1 MNNNSTVFGLALSG
15 GGHKGIAHAGVLQF
29 LNEQKIFPEIISGT
43 SAGSIVGGLYAN
55 GMKPKDILSF
65 FKSVNLFSWSHLSFR
80 KAGFLDA
87 DQFARYLER
96 EFGDKTI
103 KELDIELYISATEIE
118 RGKLKIFHKNTKVV
132 SAILASSAFP
142 GVFSPV
148 VINNRVYSDGG
159 ILNNYPVNTIQGR
172 CDFLIGSNVNP
183 VLMYNQTRFTSI
195 KSVALRAFEI
205 MMMQNTF
212 PQNEL
217 CDWHIQ
223 PEKLAN
229 YSTFETSKKRMDEI
243 FEIGYTEAKQNFE
256 KIKDKIAFWG
266 ERLKIKV
273 KKLKSKN

>member
-29 LNEQKIFPEIISGT
+29 LNEQEIFPEIISGT

-55 GMKPKDILSF
+55 GMKPKSILTF
-65 FKSVNLFSWSHLSFR
+65 FKSLSLFSWTHLSFK

-87 DQFARYLER
+87 DQFARYLDK

-103 KELDIELYISATEIE
+103 KDLDVELYISATEIE

-148 VINNRVYSDGG
+148 IINNKVYSDGG

-223 PEKLAN
+223 PEALAN

-243 FEIGYTEAKQNFE
+243 FDIGYQEAKKNFE
-256 KIKDKIAFWG
+256 KIKDK
-266 ERLKIKV
+266 LP
-273 KKLKSKN
+273 

>member
-1 MNNNSTVFGLALSG
+1 MDKKTTVFGLALSG

-29 LNEQKIFPEIISGT
+29 LNEQGIFPEIISGT

-55 GMKPKDILSF
+55 GKKPKDILAF
-65 FKSVNLFSWSHLSFR
+65 FKSVHLFSWSHLAFR

-87 DQFARYLER
+87 DQFGRYLEK

-103 KELDIELYISATEIE
+103 KDLDIELYISATEIE
-118 RGKLKIFHKNTKVV
+118 RGKLKIFHKNTQVV
-132 SAILASSAFP
+132 QAILASSAFP

-148 VINNRVYSDGG
+148 MINGRIYSDGG

-183 VLMYNQTRFTSI
+183 VLMYNQTKFTSI

-223 PEKLAN
+223 PEALAE
-229 YSTFETSKKRMDEI
+229 YSTFETSKKRMDDI
-243 FEIGYTEAKQNFE
+243 FEIGYTEAKRSFE
-256 KIKDKIAFWG
+256 RIKDKL
-266 ERLKIKV
+266 E
-273 KKLKSKN
+273 

>member
-1 MNNNSTVFGLALSG
+1 MNYKATVFGLALSG
-15 GGHKGIAHAGVLQF
+15 GGHKGIAHAGVLKF
-29 LNEQKIFPEIISGT
+29 LNEEGIFPEIISGT

-55 GMKPKDILSF
+55 GMKPEKILSF

-87 DQFARYLER
+87 DQFARYLNN

-103 KELDIELYISATEIE
+103 KDLEVELYISATEIE

-148 VINNRVYSDGG
+148 IINNKIYSDGG

-183 VLMYNQTRFTSI
+183 YLTKQPSKFSSI

-223 PEKLAN
+223 PEALAN

-243 FEIGYTEAKQNFE
+243 FEIGYNEAKTNFD
-256 KIKDKIAFWG
+256 KIKDKI
-266 ERLKIKV
+266 V
-273 KKLKSKN
+273 Y

>member
-1 MNNNSTVFGLALSG
+1 MSIKTTVFGLALSG

-29 LNEQKIFPEIISGT
+29 LNEQGVFPEIISGT

-55 GMKPKDILSF
+55 GKKPKEILAF

-87 DQFARYLER
+87 DQFARYLEK
-96 EFGDKTI
+96 EFGKKTI
-103 KELDIELYISATEIE
+103 RELDIELYISATEIE
-118 RGKLKIFHKNTKVV
+118 RGKLKIFHKNTQIVP
-132 SAILASSAFP
+132 AILASSAFP

-148 VINNRVYSDGG
+148 VINNKIYSDGG

-195 KSVALRAFEI
+195 KSIALRAFEI

-223 PEKLAN
+223 PEALAE

-243 FEIGYTEAKQNFE
+243 FDIGYREAKASFE
-256 KIKDKIAFWG
+256 KIKDKIQ
-266 ERLKIKV
+266 
-273 KKLKSKN
+273 

>member
-29 LNEQKIFPEIISGT
+29 LNEQEIFPEIISGT

-55 GMKPKDILSF
+55 GMTPKSILTF
-65 FKSVNLFSWSHLSFR
+65 FKSVSLFSWTHLSFK

-87 DQFARYLER
+87 DQFARYLDK

-103 KELDIELYISATEIE
+103 KDLDIELYISATEIE

-148 VINNRVYSDGG
+148 IINNKVYSDGG

-223 PEKLAN
+223 PEALAN
-229 YSTFETSKKRMDEI
+229 YSTFKHRKKEWTKFLTSVIRKQKRTSKK
-243 FEIGYTEAKQNFE
+243 
-256 KIKDKIAFWG
+256 
-266 ERLKIKV
+266 
-273 KKLKSKN
+273 

>member
-1 MNNNSTVFGLALSG
+1 MKIKPPVFGLALSG

-43 SAGSIVGGLYAN
+43 SAGSIVGALYAN
-55 GMKPKDILSF
+55 GKKPKDILSF
-65 FKSVNLFSWSHLSFR
+65 FKSVNLFSWSHFSFR

-87 DQFARYLER
+87 DQFAKYLSK
-96 EFGDKTI
+96 EFGTKTI
-103 KELDIELYISATEIE
+103 KELEIELYISATEIE
-118 RGKLKIFHKNTKVV
+118 RGKLKIFHKNTEIVP
-132 SAILASSAFP
+132 AILASSAFP
-142 GVFSPV
+142 GIFSPV
-148 VINNRVYSDGG
+148 VINGKIYSDGG

-183 VLMYNQTRFTSI
+183 VLIQNPMRFTSI

-223 PEKLAN
+223 PEALAEF
-229 YSTFETSKKRMDEI
+229 STFETSKKRMDQI
-243 FEIGYTEAKQNFE
+243 FEAGYEGAREGFE
-256 KIKDKIAFWG
+256 KVKDKLI
-266 ERLKIKV
+266 I
-273 KKLKSKN
+273 

>member
-1 MNNNSTVFGLALSG
+1 MDKKTTVFGLALSG

-29 LNEQKIFPEIISGT
+29 LNEQGIFPEIISGT

-55 GMKPKDILSF
+55 GKKPKDILAF
-65 FKSVNLFSWSHLSFR
+65 FKSVNLFSWSHLAFR

-87 DQFARYLER
+87 DQFGRYLEK

-103 KELDIELYISATEIE
+103 KDLEIELYISATEIE
-118 RGKLKIFHKNTKVV
+118 RGKLKIFHKNTQVV
-132 SAILASSAFP
+132 QAILASSAFP

-148 VINNRVYSDGG
+148 MINGRIYSDGG

-183 VLMYNQTRFTSI
+183 VLMYNQTKFTSI

-223 PEKLAN
+223 PEALAE

-243 FEIGYTEAKQNFE
+243 FEIGYAEAKRSFE
-256 KIKDKIAFWG
+256 QIKDKL
-266 ERLKIKV
+266 E
-273 KKLKSKN
+273 

>member
-1 MNNNSTVFGLALSG
+1 MDTKSTVFGLALSG

-29 LNEQKIFPEIISGT
+29 LNEQEIFPEIISGT

-55 GMKPKDILSF
+55 GKKPKEILSF
-65 FKSVNLFSWSHLSFR
+65 FKSVNLFSWSHLSFT

-87 DQFARYLER
+87 DQFGKYLEK
-96 EFGDKTI
+96 EFGSKTI
-103 KELDIELYISATEIE
+103 KELETELYISATEIE
-118 RGKLKIFHKNTKVV
+118 RGKLKIFHKNTKIVQ
-132 SAILASSAFP
+132 AILASSAFP

-148 VINNRVYSDGG
+148 MINNRVYSDGG

-183 VLMYNQTRFTSI
+183 VLMYNQTKFTSI

-223 PEKLAN
+223 PEALAE
-229 YSTFETSKKRMDEI
+229 YSTFETNKKRMDEI
-243 FEIGYTEAKQNFE
+243 FDIGYQEAQKSFE
-256 KIKDKIAFWG
+256 KIKDKIAF
-266 ERLKIKV
+266 
-273 KKLKSKN
+273 

>member
-1 MNNNSTVFGLALSG
+1 MNKTPTIFGLALSG

-29 LNEQKIFPEIISGT
+29 LNEQNIYPEIISGT

-55 GMKPKDILSF
+55 GKTPKEILAF
-65 FKSVNLFSWSHLSFR
+65 FKSVSLFSWTHLSFK

-87 DQFARYLER
+87 DQFSCYLEKI
-96 EFGDKTI
+96 FGNKTI

-118 RGKLKIFHKNTKVV
+118 RGKLKIFHKNTKITQ
-132 SAILASSAFP
+132 AILASSAFP

-148 VINNRVYSDGG
+148 VINNKVYSDGG

-183 VLMYNQTRFTSI
+183 VLMYSQTKFTSI

-205 MMMQNTF
+205 MMRQNTF

-223 PEKLAN
+223 PEALAN

-243 FEIGYTEAKQNFE
+243 FEIGYEEAKNNFE
-256 KIKDKIAFWG
+256 KIKDK
-266 ERLKIKV
+266 LP
-273 KKLKSKN
+273 

>member
-29 LNEQKIFPEIISGT
+29 LNEQEIFPEIMSGT
-43 SAGSIVGGLYAN
+43 SAGSIVAGLYAN
-55 GMKPKDILSF
+55 GMKPKDILTF
-65 FKSVNLFSWSHLSFR
+65 FKSVSLFSWTHLSFK

-87 DQFARYLER
+87 DQFARYLEK

-103 KELDIELYISATEIE
+103 KDLDIELYISATEIE
-118 RGKLKIFHKNTKVV
+118 RGKLKIFHKNTKIV

-183 VLMYNQTRFTSI
+183 VLMYNQTKFTSI

-223 PEKLAN
+223 PKALSE

-243 FEIGYTEAKQNFE
+243 FDIGYQEAKKTFE
-256 KIKDKIAFWG
+256 KIKDK
-266 ERLKIKV
+266 LT
-273 KKLKSKN
+273 

>member
-1 MNNNSTVFGLALSG
+1 MKIKPTVFGLALSG
-15 GGHKGIAHAGVLQF
+15 GGHKGIAHAGILQF
-29 LNEQKIFPEIISGT
+29 LNEQNIFPEIISGT
-43 SAGSIVGGLYAN
+43 SAGSIVGALYAN

-65 FKSVNLFSWSHLSFR
+65 FKSVNLFSWSHISFR

-87 DQFARYLER
+87 NQFGKYLEK
-96 EFGDKTI
+96 EFGTKTI
-103 KELDIELYISATEIE
+103 GELDIELYISATEIE
-118 RGKLKIFHKNTKVV
+118 TGKLKIFNKHTKIVE
-132 SAILASSAFP
+132 AILASSAFP

-148 VINNRVYSDGG
+148 VINNKFYSDGG

-183 VLMYNQTRFTSI
+183 VLMYNQTKFTSI

-223 PEKLAN
+223 PEVLAEF
-229 YSTFETSKKRMDEI
+229 STFETSKKRMDQI
-243 FEIGYTEAKQNFE
+243 FEAGYEGAREGFE
-256 KIKDKIAFWG
+256 KIKG
-266 ERLKIKV
+266 
-273 KKLKSKN
+273 KLIF

>member
-1 MNNNSTVFGLALSG
+1 MKNTSTIFGLALSG

-29 LNEQKIFPEIISGT
+29 LNEQEIFPEIISGT

-65 FKSVNLFSWSHLSFR
+65 FKSVSLFSWTHLSFK

-87 DQFARYLER
+87 DQFARYLEK
-96 EFGDKTI
+96 EFGNKTI
-103 KELDIELYISATEIE
+103 KELDVELYISATEME
-118 RGKLKIFHKNTKVV
+118 RGKLKIFHKNTKIV

-148 VINNRVYSDGG
+148 IINNKIYSDGG

-183 VLMYNQTRFTSI
+183 YLPQQSTKFSSI

-223 PEKLAN
+223 PDELAN

-243 FEIGYTEAKQNFE
+243 FDIGYEYAKADFE
-256 KIKDKIAFWG
+256 KIKDK
-266 ERLKIKV
+266 LP
-273 KKLKSKN
+273 

>member
-1 MNNNSTVFGLALSG
+1 MDTKSTVFGLALSG
-15 GGHKGIAHAGVLQF
+15 GGHKGIGHAGVLQF
-29 LNEQKIFPEIISGT
+29 LNEQEIFPEIISGT

-55 GMKPKDILSF
+55 GKKPKEILSF
-65 FKSVNLFSWSHLSFR
+65 FKSVNLFSWSHLSFT

-87 DQFARYLER
+87 DQFGKYLEK
-96 EFGDKTI
+96 EFGSKTI
-103 KELDIELYISATEIE
+103 KELEIELYISATEIE
-118 RGKLKIFHKNTKVV
+118 RGKLKIFHKNTKIVQ
-132 SAILASSAFP
+132 AILASSAFP

-183 VLMYNQTRFTSI
+183 VLMYNQTKFTSI

-223 PEKLAN
+223 PEALAE
-229 YSTFETSKKRMDEI
+229 YSTFETNKKRMDEI
-243 FEIGYTEAKQNFE
+243 FDIGYQEAKKSFE
-256 KIKDKIAFWG
+256 KIKDKIAF
-266 ERLKIKV
+266 
-273 KKLKSKN
+273 

>member
-1 MNNNSTVFGLALSG
+1 MSIKTTVFGLALSG

-29 LNEQKIFPEIISGT
+29 LNEQGIFPEIISGT

-55 GMKPKDILSF
+55 GKKPKEILAF

-87 DQFARYLER
+87 DQFARYLEK
-96 EFGDKTI
+96 EFGKKTI
-103 KELDIELYISATEIE
+103 RELDIELYISATEIE
-118 RGKLKIFHKNTKVV
+118 RGKLKIFHKNTQIVP
-132 SAILASSAFP
+132 AILASSAFP

-148 VINNRVYSDGG
+148 VINNKIYSDGG

-195 KSVALRAFEI
+195 KSIALRAFEI

-223 PEKLAN
+223 PEALAE

-243 FEIGYTEAKQNFE
+243 FDIGYKEAKASFE
-256 KIKDKIAFWG
+256 KIKDKIQ
-266 ERLKIKV
+266 
-273 KKLKSKN
+273 

>member
-96 EFGDKTI
+96 EFGNKTI

-256 KIKDKIAFWG
+256 KIKDKIAF
-266 ERLKIKV
+266 
-273 KKLKSKN
+273 

>member
-1 MNNNSTVFGLALSG
+1 MNHNSTVFGLALSG

-29 LNEQKIFPEIISGT
+29 LNEQEIFPEIISGT

-55 GMKPKDILSF
+55 GMKPKDILTF
-65 FKSVNLFSWSHLSFR
+65 FKSVSLFSWTHLSFK

-87 DQFARYLER
+87 DQFARYLEK
-96 EFGDKTI
+96 EFGNKTI

-148 VINNRVYSDGG
+148 IINNKMYSDGG

-183 VLMYNQTRFTSI
+183 YLPQQSAKFSSI

-223 PEKLAN
+223 PEALAN

-243 FEIGYTEAKQNFE
+243 FDIGYQEAKKNFE
-256 KIKDKIAFWG
+256 KMKDK
-266 ERLKIKV
+266 LP
-273 KKLKSKN
+273 

>member
-1 MNNNSTVFGLALSG
+1 MNYKATVFGLALSG
-15 GGHKGIAHAGVLQF
+15 GGHKGIAHAGVLKF
-29 LNEQKIFPEIISGT
+29 LNEEGIYPEIISGT

-55 GMKPKDILSF
+55 GMKPEKILSF

-87 DQFARYLER
+87 DHFARYLTN

-103 KELDIELYISATEIE
+103 KDLEVELYISATEIE

-148 VINNRVYSDGG
+148 VINNRIYSDGG

-223 PEKLAN
+223 PEALAN
-229 YSTFETSKKRMDEI
+229 FSTFETSKKRMDEI
-243 FEIGYTEAKQNFE
+243 FEIGYNEAKNNFE
-256 KIKDKIAFWG
+256 KIKEKMEF
-266 ERLKIKV
+266 
-273 KKLKSKN
+273 

>member
-1 MNNNSTVFGLALSG
+1 MNN
-15 GGHKGIAHAGVLQF
+15 
-29 LNEQKIFPEIISGT
+29 
-43 SAGSIVGGLYAN
+43 
-55 GMKPKDILSF
+55 
-65 FKSVNLFSWSHLSFR
+65 
-80 KAGFLDA
+80 
-87 DQFARYLER
+87 

-103 KELDIELYISATEIE
+103 KDLDVELYISATEIE

-148 VINNRVYSDGG
+148 IINNKIYSDGG

-183 VLMYNQTRFTSI
+183 YLTKQPSKFSSI

-223 PEKLAN
+223 PEALAE

-243 FEIGYTEAKQNFE
+243 FDIGYNEAKTNFD
-256 KIKDKIAFWG
+256 KIKDKI
-266 ERLKIKV
+266 V
-273 KKLKSKN
+273 Y

>member
-1 MNNNSTVFGLALSG
+1 MSIKTTVFGLALSG

-29 LNEQKIFPEIISGT
+29 LNEQGIFPEIISGT
-43 SAGSIVGGLYAN
+43 SAGSIVAGLYAN
-55 GMKPKDILSF
+55 GKKPKEILAF

-87 DQFARYLER
+87 DQFARYLEK
-96 EFGDKTI
+96 EFGKKTI
-103 KELDIELYISATEIE
+103 RELDIELYISATEIE
-118 RGKLKIFHKNTKVV
+118 RGKLKIFHKNTQIVP
-132 SAILASSAFP
+132 AILASSAFP

-148 VINNRVYSDGG
+148 VINNKIYSDGG

-195 KSVALRAFEI
+195 KSIALRAFEI

-223 PEKLAN
+223 PEALAE

-243 FEIGYTEAKQNFE
+243 FDIGYREAKASFE
-256 KIKDKIAFWG
+256 KIKDKIQ
-266 ERLKIKV
+266 
-273 KKLKSKN
+273 

>member
-1 MNNNSTVFGLALSG
+1 MNNTSTVFGLALSG
-15 GGHKGIAHAGVLQF
+15 GGHKGIAHAGILQF
-29 LNEQKIFPEIISGT
+29 LNEQEIFPEIISGT
-43 SAGSIVGGLYAN
+43 SAGSIVAGLYAN

-65 FKSVNLFSWSHLSFR
+65 FKSVSLFSWTHLSFK

-87 DQFARYLER
+87 DQFARYLDK
-96 EFGDKTI
+96 EFGNKTI
-103 KELDIELYISATEIE
+103 KDLDIELYISATDIE
-118 RGKLKIFHKNTKVV
+118 RGKLKIFHKNTKIV

-148 VINNRVYSDGG
+148 IINNKVYSDGG

-205 MMMQNTF
+205 MMLQNTF

-223 PEKLAN
+223 PEVLAN

-243 FEIGYTEAKQNFE
+243 FEIGYQEAKNSFE
-256 KIKDKIAFWG
+256 KIKDK
-266 ERLKIKV
+266 LP
-273 KKLKSKN
+273 

>member
-1 MNNNSTVFGLALSG
+1 MSIKTTVFGLALSG

-29 LNEQKIFPEIISGT
+29 LNEQGIFPEIISGT

-55 GMKPKDILSF
+55 GKKPKEILAF

-87 DQFARYLER
+87 DQFARYLEK
-96 EFGDKTI
+96 EFGKKTI
-103 KELDIELYISATEIE
+103 RELDIELYISATEIE
-118 RGKLKIFHKNTKVV
+118 RGKLKIFHKNTQIVP
-132 SAILASSAFP
+132 AILASSAFP

-148 VINNRVYSDGG
+148 VINNKIYSDGG

-195 KSVALRAFEI
+195 KSIALRAFEI

-223 PEKLAN
+223 PEALAE

-243 FEIGYTEAKQNFE
+243 FDIGYREAKASFE
-256 KIKDKIAFWG
+256 KIKDKIQ
-266 ERLKIKV
+266 
-273 KKLKSKN
+273 